1 SHACVPRNEAH
12 VPSACAGMN
21 VVGGVIEKVL
31 ERLEQQRTETA
42 AAGVCILKPI
52 TFQYHHKEILR
63 EVLGV
68 LGRITT
74 SADES
79 KNRPPI
85 EAAKLGECCTGFL
98 LFAFGAGTGV
108 DYDQARAA

>member
-1 SHACVPRNEAH
+1 
-12 VPSACAGMN
+12 MN
-21 VVGGVIEKVL
+21 SVGGVIEKVL

-52 TFQYHHKEILR
+52 TFQYYQKEILC

-68 LGRITT
+68 MGRITT
-74 SADES
+74 LADES

-85 EAAKLGECCTGFL
+85 DAAKLGECRTGFL
-98 LFAFGAGTGV
+98 LFAFGAGTGKNEAP
-108 DYDQARAA
+108 ARGDECAPPDSSFVRSG

>member
-1 SHACVPRNEAH
+1 
-12 VPSACAGMN
+12 MN
-21 VVGGVIEKVL
+21 FVSRVIEKVI

-42 AAGVCILKPI
+42 AARVCILKPI

-74 SADES
+74 SGDKSE
-79 KNRPPI
+79 NRSPVG
-85 EAAKLGECCTGFL
+85 AAKLGECRTGFL
-98 LFAFGAGTGV
+98 LFAFGAGTGKNDGPACGDESAPDSSFV
-108 DYDQARAA
+108 RAG